1 MGYKVLTEAVLSD
14 VLLGMLAE
22 VDCEVNI
29 WTGADTDPALLAS
42 AEGMLLYGHPII
54 DGPVMDSMPNL
65 RMISNFGVGIDHV
78 NLADAKARGIPV
90 SNTPNLVDGATADM
104 TFALMMAIA
113 RNIVPGFEYAKS
125 PEFTEMDFNIYQ
137 GFDIHGSTL
146 GIVGL
151 GNIGKEVAKR
161 ASGFDMK
168 VIYHNRNR
176 NLEAEAELGVTY
188 ATLPELLQEADF
200 VTLNV
205 PMTPETHHLIS
216 YKELE
221 MMKPTAYLINA
232 ARGGVMDHDAIV
244 HALQNKVIAGV
255 ATDVT
260 EPEPLPRDHP
270 MLTLDNIIILPHL
283 GSNALQT
290 RTRMAQRS
298 VDNLIAGLKGEP
310 ILNRLV

>member
-1 MGYKVLTEAVLSD
+1 
-14 VLLGMLAE
+14 
-22 VDCEVNI
+22 
-29 WTGADTDPALLAS
+29 
-42 AEGMLLYGHPII
+42 
-54 DGPVMDSMPNL
+54 
-65 RMISNFGVGIDHV
+65 
-78 NLADAKARGIPV
+78 
-90 SNTPNLVDGATADM
+90 
-104 TFALMMAIA
+104 
-113 RNIVPGFEYAKS
+113 
-125 PEFTEMDFNIYQ
+125 MDFNIYQ

-176 NLEAEAELGVTY
+176 DLQAEAELDVTY

-216 YKELE
+216 YKELAL
-221 MMKPTAYLINA
+221 MKSTAYLINA
-232 ARGGVMDHDAIV
+232 ARGGVMDNDAIV
-244 HALQNKVIAGV
+244 HALQNNIIAGV

-270 MLTLDNIIILPHL
+270 MLTLDNIIIVPHL
-283 GSNALQT
+283 GSNTVQT

-298 VDNLIAGLKGEP
+298 VDNLVAGLRGEP